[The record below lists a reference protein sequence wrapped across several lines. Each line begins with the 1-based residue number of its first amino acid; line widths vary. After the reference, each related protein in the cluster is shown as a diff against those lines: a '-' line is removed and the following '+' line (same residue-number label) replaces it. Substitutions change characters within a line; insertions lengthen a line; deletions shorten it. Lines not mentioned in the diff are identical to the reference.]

1 MPTNTAINTGWA
13 LALTFARRELR
24 AGLTGFR
31 IFLAC
36 LSVGVAAIAAVGTIS
51 ASVTAGLDADAKNLL
66 GGDIDLRFHNHGNSE
81 DQDRYL
87 IENSR
92 ALSKTLEMRAMATPV
107 DAEAGLR
114 ERSLIE
120 LKGVDDAYP
129 LSGVVVLSP
138 PLALNT
144 ALAKQ
149 PDGSFGA
156 VVDANLLNR
165 LGLGLGG
172 QVKVGEA
179 RLTITAI
186 LKNEPDRV
194 ASVLSFGPRLM
205 VSMAALESTRLIQP
219 GSQLHYQTRV
229 LLPRTTDSRTW
240 RENLD
245 ETFPK
250 AGWRVRAPDEA
261 APGIRRFID
270 RMTLFLSFVGLT
282 ALLVGGIGVTNA
294 VSGYLDG
301 KAATIATFK
310 CVGAAGALVFKI
322 YFLQVMALSLLGI
335 GIGLVFGGI
344 IPIVGLSAVADQM
357 PVAPEI
363 GLYPGPLGLAALFG
377 LLTAVTFAMW
387 PLGRARE
394 IPAATLFRDTV
405 APSNLKP
412 GLSAMAAAILGVV
425 ALAALTIV
433 SASDRYFSYW
443 FVGGALLTLGL
454 LRLGAAALVW
464 SAARTR
470 RPRNAELRLALANI
484 HRPGSSAPGVVVSLG
499 LGLSVLVAVALIQ
512 GNLTYQVNERLPEQ
526 APAFFFIDIQPAQ
539 VTAFD
544 ETVTSITGTSGFRRM
559 PSLRGRIVKIDGV
572 EVAKA
577 NVAQGS
583 QWAINGDR
591 ALTSSALPTEGSK
604 IIEGKWWDADYSG
617 PPVISLD
624 AGLARGFGIG
634 IGDTLTLNVLGRE
647 IEGTIMSL
655 REIDWRSLRFD
666 FAIIFA
672 PGPLE
677 GAPYTHIAAVEAP
690 VEIEEQLEAA
700 VSSRF
705 ANITSIRVR
714 EALEAAAHILEGIGQ
729 AVRGTSLITI
739 VAGALVLAGTLAAGQ
754 RRRIYDAVIFKVLGA
769 TRGRLLRAF
778 VYEYGILGLATGVIS
793 AAIGTLTAWAVMVF
807 LMHAGWIFLPE
818 IVIATLAT
826 CLFVTIIA
834 GFLGTWS
841 ALGQKA
847 SVHLRNK

>member
-1 MPTNTAINTGWA
+1 MTSNAQWA
-13 LALTFARRELR
+13 LALKFARRELR

-36 LSVGVAAIAAVGTIS
+36 LSVGVAAIAAVGVIS
-51 ASVTAGLDADAKNLL
+51 ASVTAGLDAEAKDLL
-66 GGDIDLRFHNHGNSE
+66 GGDIDLRFHNRSNNES
-81 DQDRYL
+81 QDRYL
-87 IENSR
+87 GQNTR
-92 ALSKTLEMRAMATPV
+92 ALSKTLEMRAMATPM
-107 DAEAGLR
+107 DAQTAKRG
-114 ERSLIE
+114 RSLIE

-129 LSGVVVLSP
+129 LSGEIVLSP
-138 PLALNT
+138 PLALNA

-149 PDGSFGA
+149 PGGDFGA
-156 VVDANLLNR
+156 IVDANLLKR
-165 LGLGLGG
+165 LGLELGG
-172 QVKVGEA
+172 RVKVGEA

-186 LKNEPDRV
+186 IIGEPDRV

-205 VSMAALESTRLIQP
+205 VSMAALESTRLVQP
-219 GSQLHYQTRV
+219 GSQVHYHTRV
-229 LLPRTTDSRTW
+229 LLPETTDSKAW
-240 RENLD
+240 RANL
-245 ETFPK
+245 TKAFPK

-270 RMTLFLSFVGLT
+270 RMTLFLNFVGLT

-294 VSGYLDG
+294 VSGYLEG
-301 KAATIATFK
+301 KTATIATFK

-322 YFLQVMALSLLGI
+322 YFLQVTALSLLGI
-335 GIGLVFGGI
+335 GIGLIFGGLL
-344 IPIVGLSAVADQM
+344 PALALSAVAAQM
-357 PVAPEI
+357 PVAPQI
-363 GLYPGPLGLAALFG
+363 GFYPAPLGLAALFG

-394 IPAATLFRDTV
+394 IPAATLFRDAV

-412 GLSAMAAAILGVV
+412 GGPAMAGALIGIV
-425 ALAALTIV
+425 ALAALTIF

-443 FVGGALLTLGL
+443 FVGGALLTVGL
-454 LRLGAAALVW
+454 LRLGAGVLVW
-464 SAARTR
+464 SAARAR
-470 RPRNAELRLALANI
+470 RPKNAELRLALANI
-484 HRPGSSAPGVVVSLG
+484 HRPGTSAPGVVLSLG

-512 GNLTYQVNERLPEQ
+512 GNLNYQVNERLPEQ
-526 APAFFFIDIQPAQ
+526 APAFFFIDIQPGQIA
-539 VTAFD
+539 AFD
-544 ETVTSITGTSGFRRM
+544 ETVKSVTGTSGFRRM
-559 PSLRGRIVKIDGV
+559 PSLRGRIVRIDGV
-572 EVAKA
+572 DVEKATVAA
-577 NVAQGS
+577 GS
-583 QWAINGDR
+583 KWAINGDR
-591 ALTSSALPTEGSK
+591 ALTSSALPTEGSN
-604 IIEGKWWDADYSG
+604 IIEGEWWDENYSG

-624 AGLARGFGIG
+624 AGLAKGFGVG

-647 IEGTIMSL
+647 IEGTITSL

-677 GAPYTHIAAVEAP
+677 GAPYTHIAAVEAAA
-690 VEIEEQLEAA
+690 EIEDELEEA

-754 RRRIYDAVIFKVLGA
+754 RRRIYDAVVFKVLGA
-769 TRGRLLRAF
+769 TRGRLLKAF

-807 LMHAGWIFLPE
+807 LMRAGWIFLPE
-818 IVIATLAT
+818 IVAITLAI
-826 CLFVTIIA
+826 CLFVTVAA
-834 GFLGTWS
+834 GYLGTWR